1 MENKERT
8 IRIYGREK
16 SVEKDGKT
24 LKFVSFSYTKDG
36 VTFYQV
42 KFNQDCE
49 NVPKQSGYWLIT
61 VNPEDVSK
69 QKGKTNSNGN
79 KNNDILWIA
88 NIISKTKD
96 TVYEKEVAEK
106 RAEEINNIL

>member
-1 MENKERT
+1 MQKT
-8 IRIYGREK
+8 IRIYGKEK

-36 VTFYQV
+36 ETFYQV

-61 VNPEDVSK
+61 VDTEDVSK
-69 QKGKTNSNGN
+69 QKGKINSNGN
-79 KNNDILWIA
+79 KNNDILWIR
-88 NIISKTKD
+88 NIIKKSKD
-96 TVYEKEVAEK
+96 EEYEKAVTEK
-106 RAEEINNIL
+106 RAKEIEDIL

>member
-1 MENKERT
+1 MQKT
-8 IRIYGREK
+8 IRIYGKEK

-36 VTFYQV
+36 ETFYQV

-61 VNPEDVSK
+61 VDTEDVSK
-69 QKGKTNSNGN
+69 QKGKLNSNGN

-88 NIISKTKD
+88 NIIKKQKD
-96 TVYEKEVAEK
+96 EAYEAEVAK
-106 RAEEINNIL
+106 RRADEIEDIIG